1 MMTIDYVQVL
11 AVVVC
16 FLALIVTFKQVD
28 LQIRIN
34 NLFNLQLKANKE
46 KKKEQQ
52 EKRRPR
58 LTIGI
63 PINCLG
69 QRIQLVSILFAPFHY
84 TRK

>member
-46 KKKEQQ
+46 KKKEQLEQ
-52 EKRRPR
+52 KKETPTEDRNP
-58 LTIGI
+58 
-63 PINCLG
+63 
-69 QRIQLVSILFAPFHY
+69 H
-84 TRK
+84 

>member
-46 KKKEQQ
+46 KKKEQL
-52 EKRRPR
+52 EKKETPTDDRN
-58 LTIGI
+58 L
-63 PINCLG
+63 
-69 QRIQLVSILFAPFHY
+69 Q
-84 TRK
+84 

>member
-46 KKKEQQ
+46 KKKEQLEQ
-52 EKRRPR
+52 KKETPTDDRNPR
-58 LTIGI
+58 
-63 PINCLG
+63 
-69 QRIQLVSILFAPFHY
+69 
-84 TRK
+84 